1 LGPRSMAAYSPQA
14 GLLGLSCVLFVRP
27 YLSAIRCAR
36 NERQILADD
45 SGSIEHRFRSSKS
58 RRAAVRQTPF
68 TAKNIG
74 RVVCLLSATALCTG
88 LTIFIIYISEPISRF
103 LVGPARTAWLV
114 AVIMVVFMPGASAY
128 RKACRVAALGAE
140 EVRRKDTRR
149 PVLLLRSFRDDE
161 TPV

>member
-1 LGPRSMAAYSPQA
+1 ICLPAFEAALLLASGEWRAPHVFATLVVPTTLAVSVCGIWYGLTSRRLRTGVLGALLALVLMCSAGSVVLLWPRSMAAYSPQA

-68 TAKNIG
+68 TGKNIG
-74 RVVCLLSATALCTG
+74 RVAVLLSATALCTG
-88 LTIFIIYISEPISRF
+88 
-103 LVGPARTAWLV
+103 
-114 AVIMVVFMPGASAY
+114 
-128 RKACRVAALGAE
+128 
-140 EVRRKDTRR
+140 
-149 PVLLLRSFRDDE
+149 
-161 TPV
+161 